1 MQKTRL
7 AKKQPR
13 TTKSRSLTDPL
24 GDNFRSSMIAEGDSR
39 DAESSE
45 GMMKSASAIALTIAL
60 LLSAPAMAGQ
70 AAKYGTAQEA
80 KEMLNRAVTSVR
92 SNKLKALTKF
102 NNGQSG
108 FKDRD
113 LYVLCANAKD
123 GTITASPSSNGKSLN
138 SFTPGRKVMQTASEG
153 RVNEITYLWP
163 RPGSITPLKKHTF
176 YTRVS
181 DQVWGVGYWE

>member
-1 MQKTRL
+1 
-7 AKKQPR
+7 
-13 TTKSRSLTDPL
+13 
-24 GDNFRSSMIAEGDSR
+24 
-39 DAESSE
+39 
-45 GMMKSASAIALTIAL
+45 MMKSVSAVALTIAL
-60 LLSAPAMAGQ
+60 LLSAPAMAGP

-80 KEMLNRAVTSVR
+80 KAMLNRAVASIR
-92 SNKLKALTKF
+92 SNKLNALTMF
-102 NNGQSG
+102 NNGQGG

-138 SFTPGRKVMQTASEG
+138 SFAPGRKVMQTASEG

-176 YTRVS
+176 YTKVG
-181 DQVWGVGYWE
+181 DQICGVGYWE